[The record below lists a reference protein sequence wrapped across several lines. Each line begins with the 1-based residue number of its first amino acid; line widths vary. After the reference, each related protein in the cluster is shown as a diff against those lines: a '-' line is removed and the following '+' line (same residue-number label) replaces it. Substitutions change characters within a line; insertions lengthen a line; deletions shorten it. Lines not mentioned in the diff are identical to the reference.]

1 MLKSSRIRVFSHCDC
16 CFMRSP
22 VAIASDET
30 SEHTSEGRKSTHV
43 WLNLNKTLPH
53 LWKSLPESLQVDFH
67 QQQCLFYQEDDS
79 HNTSL
84 LLSKL
89 FLLSWLLTKRELG
102 QKTTPKVCKIKSPL
116 VVLGINWELKA
127 EASTSESCQSH
138 FYFITRQNI
147 WSLYNDVSK
156 KNQTFRDKVST
167 SRWKQIL
174 KWKVI

>member
-16 CFMRSP
+16 CFMWSP

-30 SEHTSEGRKSTHV
+30 SEHTSEGREGRKSTHV

-116 VVLGINWELKA
+116 VVLGINWKI
-127 EASTSESCQSH
+127 ESRSVHVRIMPKSFLFHYQAKHLIFIQWRFQKKSNIQRQS
-138 FYFITRQNI
+138 F
-147 WSLYNDVSK
+147 
-156 KNQTFRDKVST
+156 NQQMETNT
-167 SRWKQIL
+167 
-174 KWKVI
+174 